1 MIHLLDN
8 KIEDATIVA
17 NGGNSNFPEEF
28 LYSET
33 LQNGTLYTDYIDID
47 LGSALAID
55 TLAVAGS
62 TTTVT
67 IKANSSE
74 SWASPPVE
82 ITMTPISGNINIPEV
97 ALRLKLTAE
106 NWTYRYWRVEA
117 TGQNYLA
124 HLFIGNKFTFP
135 NTDIGSLPSYPS
147 TDRFSQTQNGAGLR
161 ENGTVLR
168 EQTFGFTL
176 ASKTDYD
183 TMTTQY
189 YNNRLKPGLFF
200 QLEDSPAH
208 FDPYYARVTEFR
220 SDQYVGPYRN
230 MDLGININ
238 EVK

>member
-17 NGGNSNFPEEF
+17 NSGNSNFPEEF

-117 TGQNYLA
+117 N
-124 HLFIGNKFTFP
+124 
-135 NTDIGSLPSYPS
+135 IGSLPSYPS